1 MPVPLSGAAQ
11 EALLKSQ
18 TPPAHKNIFLLFQ
31 VVIPS
36 SDLSDVQVTTTGNPT
51 FLTLIRVWIS
61 VQHRLHT
68 NQWELPAV
76 FQALNFL
83 CPVLGQHV
91 LVRIENSTVVCYTN
105 AQTGARTPSLL
116 NLSQSLLSWFS
127 VHFLSPRATHAGAG
141 LSLQAGTP
149 EGGMNIT
156 PFTSG
161 QLWDLFVEAKVDL
174 FASRVKTYCPHS
186 SLQLTTTQPFPSEDS
201 GQGAT
206 NLLRYRVLTFG
217 LCLTHSVST
226 VCWGSHK
233 AWLRQGVLI

>member
-1 MPVPLSGAAQ
+1 MFRWPQQVIPRFSPSSESLNFSAAQ
-11 EALLKSQ
+11 AAHQSVRAPSRVSSSQ
-18 TPPAHKNIFLLFQ
+18 LSL
-31 VVIPS
+31 S
-36 SDLSDVQVTTTGNPT
+36 S
-51 FLTLIRVWIS
+51 
-61 VQHRLHT
+61 
-68 NQWELPAV
+68 
-76 FQALNFL
+76 
-83 CPVLGQHV
+83 
-91 LVRIENSTVVCYTN
+91 STVVCYTN

-174 FASRVKTYCPHS
+174 FATRVKTYCPHS

-206 NLLRYRVLTFG
+206 NLLRGTECWLLACVW
-217 LCLTHSVST
+217 HT
-226 VCWGSHK
+226 VFLQCAEEVTKRDWDRGC
-233 AWLRQGVLI
+233 